1 MCHDNTC
8 RTIGYGFGK
17 DFARMDEAAGEC
29 ANSYDTLGDQP
40 ISAVEREANEVFLL
54 LPGQGF

>member
-1 MCHDNTC
+1 MRHDNA
-8 RTIGYGFGK
+8 GGAVGDSFGE
-17 DFARMDEAAGEC
+17 DFAWMDEAAGEC